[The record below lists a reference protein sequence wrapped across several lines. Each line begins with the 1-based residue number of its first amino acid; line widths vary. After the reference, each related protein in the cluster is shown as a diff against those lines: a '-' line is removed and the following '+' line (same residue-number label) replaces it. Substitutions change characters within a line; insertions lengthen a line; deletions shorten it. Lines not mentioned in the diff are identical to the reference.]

1 MGEVQRSKRL
11 PVLGQPT
18 RSRSFRPSEVRA
30 RPRPAYAVW
39 EITLACDQRCV
50 ACGPRAGRRR
60 SNELTSAEALALVD
74 ALAELGVGEI
84 TFIGGE
90 AYLRDDLPQVIR
102 RAREHGV
109 RATMTTGGRGLTSR
123 RLEGLVQAGLQ
134 QIGYSIDGLPETH
147 DALRSP
153 GSFGRAMDSMA
164 AAKALGVRVTA
175 NTQINRRSV
184 DELLPLA
191 ERLAAVGIAGW
202 QPILTIPHG
211 NAADDPTLILQPYML
226 PHAYAVLEAVL
237 DLFDA
242 RGVGVWPGN
251 NLGYFG
257 PLEHRLRRRQNPS
270 GHYGGCQA
278 GTSIVGIESD
288 GTIKACPT
296 LSRVGHS
303 PGSVRDA
310 PLRTL
315 WEGGAALRHAAERT
329 VDDLWGFC
337 RSCYYADACLGGC
350 AATSEPLL
358 GRPGNNPYC
367 HHRALELRRQGLR
380 ERVEPCAPADPAP
393 FGHGLFR
400 LVCEPIPPSFQDP
413 HETLP

>member
-1 MGEVQRSKRL
+1 MGEVAGAKRL
-11 PVLGQPT
+11 PVVGQ
-18 RSRSFRPSEVRA
+18 SRDRRFQPAEVRA

-39 EITLACDQRCV
+39 EITLACDQRCA
-50 ACGPRAGRRR
+50 ACGPRAGTRRPG
-60 SNELTSAEALALVD
+60 ELTTDEALALVH

-90 AYLRDDLPQVIR
+90 AYLRGDLPAVIR

-109 RATMTTGGRGLTSR
+109 RASMTTGGRGLTAR
-123 RLEGLVQAGLQ
+123 RLEALAEAGLEQ
-134 QIGYSIDGLPETH
+134 VGYSIDGLPETH

-153 GSFGRAMDSMA
+153 GSFDRAMESLA
-164 AAKALGVRVTA
+164 VAKRLGLRVSA
-175 NTQINRRSV
+175 NTQINRRNLDDLV
-184 DELLPLA
+184 PLA
-191 ERLAAVGIAGW
+191 SRLADVGIAGW

-211 NAADDPTLILQPYML
+211 NAADDPTLILQPHML
-226 PHAYAVLEAVL
+226 TDAYAALEQVL

-242 RGVGVWPGN
+242 RGIGVWPGN

-257 PLEHRLRRRQNPS
+257 PLEHRLRRRQNPW

-278 GTSIVGIESD
+278 GTSILGIESD

-303 PGSVRDA
+303 PGSVRET

-315 WEGGAALRHAAERT
+315 WERGAELRRAVERT

-337 RSCYYADACLGGC
+337 RGCYYADACLGGC

-367 HHRALELRRQGLR
+367 HHRVLELQRRGLR
-380 ERVEPCAPADPAP
+380 ERVEPTAPAGPDPFA
-393 FGHGLFR
+393 HGLFR
-400 LVCEPIPPSFQDP
+400 LICEPIPSEP
-413 HETLP
+413 HETLS